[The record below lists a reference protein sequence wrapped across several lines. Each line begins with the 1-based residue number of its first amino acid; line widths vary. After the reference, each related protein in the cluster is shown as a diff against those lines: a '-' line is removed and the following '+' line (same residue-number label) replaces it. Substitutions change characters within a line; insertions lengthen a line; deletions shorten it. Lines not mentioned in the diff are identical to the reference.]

1 MKTEKAAFPGH
12 SGESLA
18 ARLDGPRAASFNECM
33 FLLRSFHVE

>member
-1 MKTEKAAFPGH
+1 MKIEKVAFPGH

-18 ARLDGPRAASFNECM
+18 ARLDGPRAASFNESI